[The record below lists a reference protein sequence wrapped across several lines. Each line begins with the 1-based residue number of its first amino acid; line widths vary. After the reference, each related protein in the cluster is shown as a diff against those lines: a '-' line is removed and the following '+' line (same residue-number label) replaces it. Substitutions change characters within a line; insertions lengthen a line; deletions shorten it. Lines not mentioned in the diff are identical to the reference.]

1 METRRHGAI
10 HRYDRLWHLQHF
22 SISAFQHGHEYY
34 ENDQQHATHWQ
45 SLRHSFHLCLSASAK
60 GRPWAQ
66 AGSITRTLWGG
77 VATRHD
83 AATHMMALAES
94 LASKELEDVA

>member
-1 METRRHGAI
+1 MAQSTDTINYGI
-10 HRYDRLWHLQHF
+10 F
-22 SISAFQHGHEYY
+22 SISAFQHFSMGTSTTRTTSSMRRIGNLRGIRFTYVSQH
-34 ENDQQHATHWQ
+34 QQ
-45 SLRHSFHLCLSASAK
+45 K

-77 VATRHD
+77 VATRHET
-83 AATHMMALAES
+83 ATQMMALAES